1 MEYEINSETLALL
14 PISKNITKV
23 IEVNNN
29 YIIKK
34 SMIEVLE
41 TSCNYFGSSFKG
53 RLEGSKS
60 MLGSIYKPPIIIEE
74 SSNIIFFPTM
84 SPFLK
89 NNIWVSLNNILKYES
104 KKNKTIIYFKNNKRI
119 EVNVPYLTIS
129 NQIMRSNLLGTISK
143 NRKILKSVQ

>member
-14 PISKNITKV
+14 PISKNVTKV

-34 SMIEVLE
+34 SIIEVLE

-74 SSNIIFFPTM
+74 SSNIIFFPTTGL
-84 SPFLK
+84 SNEK
-89 NNIWVSLNNILKYES
+89 CSWISLNNIRSYERVEGYTKVNFVKGKS
-104 KKNKTIIYFKNNKRI
+104 IIVKMSFSSFEMQLLRA
-119 EVNVPYLTIS
+119 TRF
-129 NQIMRSNLLGTISK
+129 QNLLRQRLGEK
-143 NRKILKSVQ
+143 